1 MKRTTRSNLIL
12 LGIVVVLGIAA
23 TLKIQRELGQFEPP
37 LGTLDPDSVREVTVA
52 CLQCPSARR
61 FERTDGHWRMLEPY
75 ALPADDSQ
83 VDRLV
88 AIAASPVR
96 SRRPLASLD
105 AAKIGL
111 DPPLITLAIDSLHL
125 RIGRTD
131 ALNGDR
137 YIAVGDAIAMVP
149 DRFSPFLL
157 AAPAGELDRHL
168 VPRGSTLASLRIDG
182 VERPELAVAWMQA
195 EASRVAASAGQ
206 KSAGTFAKA
215 ELRLLDGSDIH
226 YAIVLDGDTAIARRD
241 QPALDF
247 ALAPGQVQL
256 LIGDAGAG
264 SR

>member
-1 MKRTTRSNLIL
+1 MKRATRSNLIL

-23 TLKIQRELGQFEPP
+23 TLKVQRELGQFEPP
-37 LGTLDPDSVREVTVA
+37 LGTLDPDSVREVTIT

-111 DPPLITLAIDSLHL
+111 DPPLMTLAIDSLRL

-137 YIAVGDAIAMVP
+137 YIAVGDTIAMVP
-149 DRFSPFLL
+149 DRFSPLLL
-157 AAPAGELDRHL
+157 AAPASELDRHL
-168 VPRGSTLASLRIDG
+168 VPRGSTLAAIRVDS
-182 VERPELAVAWMQA
+182 VERPELAAAWMQA
-195 EASRVAASAGQ
+195 RASRIGASAASP
-206 KSAGTFAKA
+206 SAGAFASA
-215 ELRLLDGSDIH
+215 ELRLGDGSVIR
-226 YAIVLDGDTAIARRD
+226 YAIILDGDTAIARRD
-241 QPALDF
+241 EPALDLV
-247 ALAPGQVQL
+247 LAPDQL
-256 LIGDAGAG
+256 QSLLGDAGAG